1 MQELLAGKPVAVAE
15 TTPRGCLIT
24 HDERPPARTKVTYAR
39 DISRIL
45 QRRCQECHRAGE
57 VAPFALEGYDDAVEH
72 SAMIKEVVIQRR
84 MPPWHADPRYGKFT
98 NDRRLTQDE
107 IDKIVEWTD
116 AGTPLGDKHE
126 LPPPREYVQG
136 WQIGKPDLV
145 FQLRKPVTR
154 CRPRAPSLT
163 CTSSSPRT

>member
-1 MQELLAGKPVAVAE
+1 MAE

-24 HDERPPARTKVTYAR
+24 HDDRPSATSNVTYAR
-39 DISRIL
+39 DISRIF

-84 MPPWHADPRYGKFT
+84 MPPWHADPRYGNFT

-116 AGTPLGDKHE
+116 AGTPLGDKNE
-126 LPPPREYVQG
+126 LPPPRKFAEG
-136 WQIGKPDLV
+136 WQIGQPDLV
-145 FQLRKPVTR
+145 FQLRKPVKVPATGTVPYMYFTR
-154 CRPRAPSLT
+154 PHAN
-163 CTSSSPRT
+163 

>member
-1 MQELLAGKPVAVAE
+1 MQELLAGKPVSVAE

-24 HDERPPARTKVTYAR
+24 HDDRPTASSNVTYAR
-39 DISRIL
+39 DISRIF
-45 QRRCQECHRAGE
+45 QHRCQECHRAGE

-98 NDRRLTQDE
+98 NDRRLMQDE

-116 AGTPLGDKHE
+116 AG
-126 LPPPREYVQG
+126 
-136 WQIGKPDLV
+136 
-145 FQLRKPVTR
+145 
-154 CRPRAPSLT
+154 APWATST
-163 CTSSSPRT
+163 NFRRRGNSPKAGRSASPISSSSSVSR